1 MRLVRIK
8 VLKNLRNTNKSI
20 IFALSIKK
28 IITMKRNLKL
38 TEKEFDL
45 IETVRNWKKSYP
57 RGEPELRWAAM
68 RMLEE
73 LFDELL
79 E

>member
-1 MRLVRIK
+1 
-8 VLKNLRNTNKSI
+8 
-20 IFALSIKK
+20 
-28 IITMKRNLKL
+28 MKRNLKL

-57 RGEPELRWAAM
+57 RGEQELRWAAM